1 MGPPGHHS
9 YELLSLRGTAMATEK
24 CAICKKEIDT
34 EYYLVKKCSKCGS
47 WFCYHHLGQ
56 YNWQCLL
63 CMTYT
68 LSNVYG
74 S

>member
-1 MGPPGHHS
+1 
-9 YELLSLRGTAMATEK
+9 MATEK

-34 EYYLVKKCSKCGS
+34 EYYLVKQCSKCGS